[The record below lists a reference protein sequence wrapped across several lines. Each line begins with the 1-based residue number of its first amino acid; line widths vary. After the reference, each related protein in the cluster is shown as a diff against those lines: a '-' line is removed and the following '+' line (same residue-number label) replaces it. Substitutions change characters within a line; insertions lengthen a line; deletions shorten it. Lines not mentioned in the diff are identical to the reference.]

1 MVTHVTLL
9 GRVGR
14 EGVGSGQVGDLE
26 TVAAV
31 GAVADLGPDGH
42 AAVIAHMLVAAR
54 YGVEKRGL
62 AAVGVAH
69 QRDGDGAG
77 VARHDLGDARAAR
90 LVGFRRAELL
100 RPDFRGRSLRRG
112 ASALPGVCVVLMAV
126 ALAPREVLPG
136 FVVGEHDDHIG
147 LAAPQRDVVAHDF
160 ILDRVLQGG
169 VQNHFDPLSADKTHL
184 HDAAA
189 KASVAHHFDNRRRF
203 AGLQFG

>member
-1 MVTHVTLL
+1 MVTHITLL

-26 TVAAV
+26 TVAVV

-77 VARHDLGDARAAR
+77 VARHDLVDARAAR

-112 ASALPGVCVVLMAV
+112 ASALPGVCVAVMAV
-126 ALAPREVLPG
+126 VFAPREVLPG

-147 LAAPQRDVVAHDF
+147 LAAPQRNVVAHDLVF
-160 ILDRVLQGG
+160 DG
-169 VQNHFDPLSADKTHL
+169 VFQRGVENHFDPLSADKTHL

>member
-1 MVTHVTLL
+1 MVAHVTLL

-77 VARHDLGDARAAR
+77 VACHDLVDARAAC
-90 LVGFRRAELL
+90 LAGFRRAELPG
-100 RPDFRGRSLRRG
+100 RGFRGGGLRCG
-112 ASALPGVCVVLMAV
+112 ASALPGVCVVVMAV
-126 ALAPREVLPG
+126 VFAPREVLPG
-136 FVVGEHDDHIG
+136 FAVGEHDDHIG
-147 LAAPQRDVVAHDF
+147 LAATQRDVVAHDF

-169 VQNHFDPLSADKTHL
+169 VQDHFDPLSADKTHL

-189 KASVAHHFDNRRRF
+189 ETSVARHLDNRRRF